1 MAKKPRITV
10 LQPEA
15 DVPLERFDAWLRQ
28 GLRLTVIDLATKDVP
43 NLETIGDGL
52 VVLGGRMSAHDDVP
66 WIGQVKDLIAD
77 AHAIDLPILGICL
90 GHQLLAEALG
100 GQVSVADERGPED
113 GPVELEWLA
122 GAAEDPVL
130 AAIAR
135 SGAPVPMS
143 HHDAVSALPEGA
155 TELAR
160 SQTYP
165 NQAFRLG
172 SAVGVQFHPEASPE
186 LIQYWWASEHK
197 SKATTML
204 DRMKA
209 VDHLTEPACRSIA
222 EGFVSQ
228 VVDGA

>member
-15 DVPLERFDAWLRQ
+15 DVPLERFDAWLRE
-28 GLRLTVIDLATKDVP
+28 GLRLTIIDLATKDVP

-52 VVLGGRMSAHDDVP
+52 VVLSGRMGVHDDIR
-66 WIGQVKDLIAD
+66 WIGEVKDLIAD

-113 GPVELEWLA
+113 GPVTLEWLP
-122 GAAEDPVL
+122 GAEEDPVL
-130 AAIAR
+130 GAIAA

-143 HHDAVSALPEGA
+143 HHDAVTELPEGA
-155 TELAR
+155 IELAR

-186 LIQYWWASEHK
+186 LMQYWWTKEHRT
-197 SKATTML
+197 KATTML
-204 DRMKA
+204 DRMRA
-209 VDHLTEPACRSIA
+209 GNDRTEPACRSIA
-222 EGFVSQ
+222 QGFITEVL
-228 VVDGA
+228 GNA